1 LDNVAKNTQTAF
13 DTASLK
19 AHLAKMDAEDFWDK
33 KGKKITEDFNTSKE
47 SVGKLAVEAMGEIS
61 SFFNKLSS
69 TFSDK
74 K

>member
-1 LDNVAKNTQTAF
+1 MAKNTQTAF

-61 SFFNKLSS
+61 SFFNKLSL